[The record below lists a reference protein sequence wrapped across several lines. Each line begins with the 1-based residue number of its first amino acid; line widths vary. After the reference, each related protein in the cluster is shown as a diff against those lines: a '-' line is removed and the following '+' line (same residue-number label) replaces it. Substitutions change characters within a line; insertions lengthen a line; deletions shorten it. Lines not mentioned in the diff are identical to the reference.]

1 MQHLWAP
8 WRMAYIGEEP
18 APGCI
23 FCIKSAEERDAENFI
38 VHRGTHAFVMLNAF
52 PYNSGHLMV
61 APYRHTAAFAELSRD
76 ELGDLMAL
84 AQQSLQALA
93 HAYGPHGYNL
103 GMNLGR
109 IAGAGIAD
117 HLHLHVVPRWD
128 GDTNFMPVIA
138 DTRVRQRRCETYRWL
153 RAAWETPWPT
163 LAALEALKEECPL
176 HPLSPGPNSH
186 PRRSLA
192 TATSQAPSSSSA
204 RARRTGRL
212 NWGAVR
218 WPRWQAA
225 RPSAAGE
232 RPHAPLDLRLQH
244 REVPCLR
251 SERHPQAQPGALPA
265 ELQACRPWLD
275 QQLALVRPAVILP
288 PSAFRPPTP

>member
-93 HAYGPHGYNL
+93 HAYGPPGYNL

-138 DTRVRQRRCETYRWL
+138 DTRVLPEALAETYRRL
-153 RAAWETPWPT
+153 RAAWETLWPT
-163 LAALEALKEECPL
+163 
-176 HPLSPGPNSH
+176 
-186 PRRSLA
+186 
-192 TATSQAPSSSSA
+192 
-204 RARRTGRL
+204 
-212 NWGAVR
+212 
-218 WPRWQAA
+218 
-225 RPSAAGE
+225 
-232 RPHAPLDLRLQH
+232 
-244 REVPCLR
+244 
-251 SERHPQAQPGALPA
+251 
-265 ELQACRPWLD
+265 
-275 QQLALVRPAVILP
+275 
-288 PSAFRPPTP
+288 